1 MLTQMNT
8 KSAVFYTLAFLVL
21 AACNSSKIEVETE
34 TIQLRTVIQ
43 KVSANGK
50 IQPQVDVKI
59 SPDVSGEIIEL
70 TVKEGDAV
78 EKDQLIAV
86 INPDIYQSAYNRA
99 EAGVNNA
106 KANLANSKARLVQ
119 AEARYTTT
127 KINYDRNKALLKQEV
142 ISQADFEQL
151 EAEYFVA
158 KAEVDAAKETVIG
171 AQFSVKSADATLN
184 EAAENLRRTKIYAPI
199 TGTIAGLKV
208 EQGERVVGTAQM
220 AGTEMLRVAN
230 LNKMEVRVDVNE
242 NDIVKVHLGD
252 TAEVEV
258 DAYLNRK
265 FLGIVYE
272 IGNAANLPAGAAQL
286 STDQVTNFLV
296 RVKLLPESYTDLID
310 SVRGKV
316 HPFLPGMS
324 ATVDIKTKR
333 LDNVI
338 AVPVESVV
346 LRNPKLQDVSLTATE
361 KMLAKQS
368 EDSKTAVFVLRN
380 GLAELEFIET
390 DIQDNNYIVVKS
402 GINEN
407 DVVIKGPFNVV
418 NRKLTGGEKV
428 SIKQP

>member
-1 MLTQMNT
+1 MNT